1 MIGSRLGPY
10 EITAKL
16 GEGGMGEVYRAT
28 DSRLKREVAI
38 KVLPA
43 AFTEDKER
51 LARFEREAQLLAQL
65 NHPNIAQIYGL
76 ETSGA
81 THALVMELVPGPT
94 LAERL
99 ESGPLPFTES
109 LSFALQIALAL
120 EEAHDKGIVHRDLKP
135 QNVKASSEGKAKVLD
150 FGLAKAMDPA
160 GASSSAADL
169 ARSPTLMNS
178 PTLTAA
184 HGTQLG
190 MILGTAAYMA
200 PEQARG
206 AAVDK
211 RADIWAFGV
220 LLYEMLTGERLFEGD
235 SVVDTLSAVM
245 RKEIDLARLPVGT
258 PAAIRRLLRR
268 CLERNPKNRLHD
280 IADAR
285 IVIEEVLAGRADE
298 SPAPLASMAPA
309 ARPRSREAV
318 AWALAVAALVAS
330 AALYWARASAAPVAP
345 RVIRAALPLPA
356 GVSIELDGERAGM
369 PALSHDGRHVAFGA
383 REGAGPMR
391 IWVQELETGKAR
403 ALPGTEEG
411 CRPFW
416 SPDDQRLGFFTW
428 SHLATTPAE
437 GGAVNR
443 LAKARDARG
452 GTWSR
457 NGTIVFAP
465 HQVGPLLAIAEQ
477 GGEARPAT
485 ALAGDLRSGTH
496 RFPQFLPDGEHF
508 LYLERTAAYGPGRKA
523 GVTLARLGATEPVA
537 RLLET
542 ATNAVYADGQLL
554 FARDGALLAQRF
566 DPQKHLLSGEPQTVV
581 GDLLFNL
588 RFTYGVFSASDRGL
602 LAFLT
607 GHQSDR
613 SQLIWRDRAGRRLG
627 ELGAPGILSGLGGLA
642 LSHDGRWAAVSRIE
656 EGTSEADIWVYDL
669 VRGTET
675 RLARVGVDDFGPIF
689 TPDGSALLF
698 GSKRSDE
705 QDTGVVRRDLASG
718 AETEILPKDK
728 RELLP
733 QSLSRDGAWLVYD
746 RGDEGRIGEFDILA
760 QPLANG
766 GEARVLAASTA
777 DDASGQ
783 ISPDGRWLA
792 WASDESGRYEVY
804 VATFIGPGA
813 RVQVSRAGGVQPRWN
828 PSGGELFFKTPD
840 NTLTAVPI
848 ESATGNFSV
857 GAPVPLFQIVEFM
870 GWTYDVTAD
879 GQRFLVREPLTEGDV
894 SPITLLTD
902 WTSLLATSPLRQR

>member
-1 MIGSRLGPY
+1 MVSSCTITSLTRLS
-10 EITAKL
+10 T
-16 GEGGMGEVYRAT
+16 
-28 DSRLKREVAI
+28 
-38 KVLPA
+38 
-43 AFTEDKER
+43 
-51 LARFEREAQLLAQL
+51 
-65 NHPNIAQIYGL
+65 
-76 ETSGA
+76 
-81 THALVMELVPGPT
+81 
-94 LAERL
+94 
-99 ESGPLPFTES
+99 
-109 LSFALQIALAL
+109 
-120 EEAHDKGIVHRDLKP
+120 
-135 QNVKASSEGKAKVLD
+135 
-150 FGLAKAMDPA
+150 
-160 GASSSAADL
+160 
-169 ARSPTLMNS
+169 
-178 PTLTAA
+178 
-184 HGTQLG
+184 
-190 MILGTAAYMA
+190 
-200 PEQARG
+200 RG
-206 AAVDK
+206 
-211 RADIWAFGV
+211 R
-220 LLYEMLTGERLFEGD
+220 
-235 SVVDTLSAVM
+235 
-245 RKEIDLARLPVGT
+245 
-258 PAAIRRLLRR
+258 
-268 CLERNPKNRLHD
+268 
-280 IADAR
+280 
-285 IVIEEVLAGRADE
+285 
-298 SPAPLASMAPA
+298 
-309 ARPRSREAV
+309 
-318 AWALAVAALVAS
+318 
-330 AALYWARASAAPVAP
+330 
-345 RVIRAALPLPA
+345 
-356 GVSIELDGERAGM
+356 
-369 PALSHDGRHVAFGA
+369 
-383 REGAGPMR
+383 
-391 IWVQELETGKAR
+391 
-403 ALPGTEEG
+403 
-411 CRPFW
+411 
-416 SPDDQRLGFFTW
+416 
-428 SHLATTPAE
+428 
-437 GGAVNR
+437 
-443 LAKARDARG
+443 
-452 GTWSR
+452 
-457 NGTIVFAP
+457 
-465 HQVGPLLAIAEQ
+465 
-477 GGEARPAT
+477 
-485 ALAGDLRSGTH
+485 
-496 RFPQFLPDGEHF
+496 
-508 LYLERTAAYGPGRKA
+508 
-523 GVTLARLGATEPVA
+523 
-537 RLLET
+537 
-542 ATNAVYADGQLL
+542 
-554 FARDGALLAQRF
+554 
-566 DPQKHLLSGEPQTVV
+566 
-581 GDLLFNL
+581 
-588 RFTYGVFSASDRGL
+588 ASDRGL